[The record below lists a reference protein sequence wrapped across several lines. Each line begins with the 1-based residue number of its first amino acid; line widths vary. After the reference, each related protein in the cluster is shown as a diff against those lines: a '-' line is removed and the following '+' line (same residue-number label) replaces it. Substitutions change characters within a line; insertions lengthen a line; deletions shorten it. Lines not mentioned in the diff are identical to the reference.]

1 MRKKNKI
8 KVANVKL
15 SSYQS
20 FSYKYFRKFGA
31 NYVNKHPELG
41 ENMEK
46 GRILVLPEAYAAT
59 VYMTTAILFFSF
71 LTFGYLFIFA
81 FYPDLT
87 KDKSGFMYRSLIPYL
102 FYAGPFLFPAIG
114 YYMMMISNPRSAV
127 NKRAKNIDVQLP
139 YAVNFLAAM
148 ASTNSTPEK
157 IFRSLSTQKHIY
169 GEICDD
175 ANWIYRDTRILGID
189 IIKTFKNG
197 IKRSPSKKL
206 AEFLQGIIN
215 ALTSGR
221 PLQGYLH
228 EVANKFMQEN
238 RREQDKFIETL
249 AFLAESYVV
258 VGVAF
263 PIFFM
268 VILVIMYW
276 VSGAGMSVT
285 DEMLYAVVFG
295 GLPIINGMYIFIV
308 YLVTPEV

>member
-1 MRKKNKI
+1 M
-8 KVANVKL
+8 KL
-15 SSYQS
+15 SSYQN

-31 NYVNKHPELG
+31 NYAKKHPELG

-59 VYMTTAILFFSF
+59 VYMTTAILFFTF
-71 LTFGYLFIFA
+71 LIFGYLFIFA
-81 FYPDLT
+81 FYPDMT
-87 KDKSGFMYRSLIPYL
+87 KDKSSFMYRSLIPYL
-102 FYAGPFLFPAIG
+102 FYAGPFLAPAIG

-175 ANWIYRDTRILGID
+175 ANWIYRDTRVLGID

-206 AEFLQGIIN
+206 GDFLQGIIN

-285 DEMLYAVVFG
+285 DEMLYAVVFA
-295 GLPIINGMYIFIV
+295 GLPMINGMYIFIV